1 MDPSP
6 GPTPGT
12 RDHTVR
18 NRSTVIVC
26 LAPNVW
32 AFVFLSLVPFYPSTP
47 YSFIEVGLSWY
58 SLCGE
63 NTRSPLEEQSAG
75 STSVPT
81 HPETRHFGV
90 HCGTQQPPLRIFPG
104 IYKISSCPGPRPSSL
119 TLTHLPRPLSTS
131 PRLPACFSIP
141 HCSTM
146 TDDITQNMSPP
157 P

>member
-1 MDPSP
+1 MDPFP
-6 GPTPGT
+6 
-12 RDHTVR
+12 
-18 NRSTVIVC
+18 RSYSRHQGSHGEKPVNCNCVLGSQCLGVC
-26 LAPNVW
+26 LSLPCPILSIHTLFVYRSGSLLVQPVW
-32 AFVFLSLVPFYPSTP
+32 REHQMS
-47 YSFIEVGLSWY
+47 
-58 SLCGE
+58 
-63 NTRSPLEEQSAG
+63 EQSAG